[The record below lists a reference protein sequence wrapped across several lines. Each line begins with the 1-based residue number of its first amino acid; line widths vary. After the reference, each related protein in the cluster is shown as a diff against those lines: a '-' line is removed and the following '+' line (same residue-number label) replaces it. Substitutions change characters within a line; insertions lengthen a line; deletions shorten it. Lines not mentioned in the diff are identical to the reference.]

1 VPLCETNHTAPDR
14 IISHEGTKR
23 ACLPSPVGEDMEPN
37 ERSELG
43 VVGEGLRVID
53 SAVPCSPAA
62 GKVEF

>member
-1 VPLCETNHTAPDR
+1 
-14 IISHEGTKR
+14 
-23 ACLPSPVGEDMEPN
+23 MEPY